1 MALILEVTRPG
12 DDLEQPLGC
21 AAIPPERVNAE
32 VLFASPSEVFGVTSA
47 ACDSIAMFLIPSINL
62 IRLAWRFAR

>member
-1 MALILEVTRPG
+1 MALILEVTRSG
-12 DDLEQPLGC
+12 DDFEQPLGC
-21 AAIPPERVNAE
+21 AAIPPEWVNAE
-32 VLFASPSEVFGVTSA
+32 ALFTSPSEVFGVISA